1 VRRVLAESNRAAAE
15 VVLDPAVLSMV
26 QEKMNF
32 FVAATQGEDFDDDVP
47 VLALPDPANLP
58 DERDRALILG
68 TFWGGIGQDRLAE
81 ALDVDVRT
89 IRRRLAAAI
98 ENLRAAK
105 AVAPPHRPDLR
116 RLPEEDRVAMVLRW
130 SGFTNAAIARALK
143 VSLAQARRRLAAAQA
158 AIDDGAAY

>member
-1 VRRVLAESNRAAAE
+1 MLRRAVRRVLAESNRAAAE

-116 RLPEEDRVAMVLRW
+116 R
-130 SGFTNAAIARALK
+130 
-143 VSLAQARRRLAAAQA
+143 
-158 AIDDGAAY
+158 